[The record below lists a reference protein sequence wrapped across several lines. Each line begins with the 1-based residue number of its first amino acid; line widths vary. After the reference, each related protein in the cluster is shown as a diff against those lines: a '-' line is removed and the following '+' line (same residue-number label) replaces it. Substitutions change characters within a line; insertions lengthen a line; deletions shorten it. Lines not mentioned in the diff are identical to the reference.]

1 LYQSAIAV
9 QSGFDYAIEVAKQ
22 AATSTDTRCDS
33 YGTTDDLPPG
43 WASTTSQKVGDARRS
58 TVPEQD
64 DDWVDGYSKSAMA
77 AKKSTGTGSIGNVHP
92 SNNKKNYSNNVQRG
106 GGPTLQNR
114 DGIIDSSSKAAI
126 KREPGRVAGHWL
138 SAVLFLIA
146 CYLFYRYR
154 RYRKMHGDAAGSY
167 NSIYSTLPN
176 TEDGSGSGSGTGTG
190 TPSKGV
196 KAKGA
201 TYGVMDGV
209 HDEER
214 ATLL

>member
-1 LYQSAIAV
+1 M
-9 QSGFDYAIEVAKQ
+9 QSGFDYAIEVSKQ
-22 AATSTDTRCDS
+22 AATSTDTRCDT

-43 WASTTSQKVGDARRS
+43 WASTASQKVGDARRS

-64 DDWVDGYSKSAMA
+64 DDWVDGYSKSAKA
-77 AKKSTGTGSIGNVHP
+77 AEKSTGTGAIGNVHP
-92 SNNKKNYSNNVQRG
+92 SNNKNKNKDYSNNVQRG

-114 DGIIDSSSKAAI
+114 DGVIDSSSKAAI
-126 KREPGRVAGHWL
+126 KREPRRVAGHWFT
-138 SAVLFLIA
+138 AMLFLIA

-176 TEDGSGSGSGTGTG
+176 TEDGTPGTN
-190 TPSKGV
+190 PSKGV
-196 KAKGA
+196 KATTGA
-201 TYGVMDGV
+201 KYGVMDGV